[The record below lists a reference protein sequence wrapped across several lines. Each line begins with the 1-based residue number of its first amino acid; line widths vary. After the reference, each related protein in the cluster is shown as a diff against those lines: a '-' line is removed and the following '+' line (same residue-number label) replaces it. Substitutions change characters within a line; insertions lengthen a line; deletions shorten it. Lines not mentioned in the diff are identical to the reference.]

1 MVSGNART
9 VPDESLAM
17 TGGLQRCATGVSG
30 LDDVLHGG
38 LIAGRLYLIDGEP
51 GAGKTTLALQ
61 FLLQG
66 VREGESCLYVTLGE
80 TAAELRAGAESHG
93 WSLDGIEI
101 VELVGDG
108 DDLLGASELT
118 MYHPS
123 EVELNETTRR
133 ILEAVERCK
142 PQRMVLDSLSELRL
156 LAQTSLRYRRQILA
170 LKQFFVG
177 RQCTALF
184 LDDRANEG
192 IDTQV
197 HSIAHGVI
205 ALDRTVPDYG
215 PMLRQLRI
223 TKFRGSDF
231 ISGQQDLLV
240 RRGGLHVFA
249 RLKPSEHGASYQ
261 RDAVPSGVASLDQ
274 LLGGGIDR
282 GTATLLVGP
291 AGSGKSTIAAQY
303 AVEAARRGTHAA
315 IFTFEESRALL
326 LDRLTGLGMNLGDLA
341 PGCLTVRQID
351 PADMLPSQF
360 ANIVREAVE
369 NNGAR
374 VVVID
379 SLNGYLNAMPEER
392 ALTIQLHELL
402 SYLNNHGV
410 ATFLVSTQ
418 SGLMGP
424 AMRNAVDASYLADAI
439 MLFRMY
445 EHAGAVRKAISVVK
459 KRSGW
464 HEDTI
469 RQLWFDGD
477 GVHLGPPLT
486 HLRGVLSG
494 VPVEIGNGV
503 ASSHGSAADGGTG
516 RA

>member
-1 MVSGNART
+1 
-9 VPDESLAM
+9 M
-17 TGGLQRCATGVSG
+17 TGREARSASGVPG
-30 LDDVLHGG
+30 LDEVLHGG

-61 FLLQG
+61 YLIQG

-93 WSLDGIEI
+93 LTLDGIEI
-101 VELVGDG
+101 VELVADEG
-108 DDLLGASELT
+108 DLLGDSELT

-123 EVELNETTRR
+123 EVELNETTKR

-142 PQRMVLDSLSELRL
+142 PSRMVLDSLSELSL
-156 LAQTSLRYRRQILA
+156 LAQSSLRYRRQILA

-177 RQCTALF
+177 RHCTALF
-184 LDDRANEG
+184 LDDRSG
-192 IDTQV
+192 DTIDTQV
-197 HSIAHGVI
+197 HSIASGVI
-205 ALDRTVPDYG
+205 ALERKAPPYG
-215 PMLRQLRI
+215 PVQRQLHV
-223 TKFRGSDF
+223 TKLRGSDF
-231 ISGQQDLLV
+231 ISGQQDLLI
-240 RRGGLHVFA
+240 RRGGLQVFP
-249 RLKPSEHGASYQ
+249 RLKPNEHGSAYG
-261 RDAVPSGVASLDQ
+261 RDSVPSGVAALDQ
-274 LLGGGIDR
+274 LLGGGVDR
-282 GTATLLVGP
+282 GTSTLLIGP
-291 AGSGKSTIAAQY
+291 AGSGKSTIASQY

-326 LDRLTGLGMNLGDLA
+326 LDRLEGLGMDIDGLDGNLA
-341 PGCLTVRQID
+341 VRQLD
-351 PADMLPSQF
+351 PAEVLPSQF
-360 ANIVREAVE
+360 ANIVRNAVE
-369 NNGAR
+369 QDGAR

-392 ALTIQLHELL
+392 ALTVQLHELL

-410 ATFLVSTQ
+410 ATFLVATQ
-418 SGLMGP
+418 SGLMG
-424 AMRNAVDASYLADAI
+424 ATMRNVVDTSYLADAI

-459 KRSGW
+459 KRSGR

-469 RQLWFDGD
+469 RQLWFDEK

-494 VPVEIGNGV
+494 VPVEL
-503 ASSHGSAADGGTG
+503 GSAKVPVGGADDGG
-516 RA
+516 RRI

>member
-1 MVSGNART
+1 
-9 VPDESLAM
+9 M
-17 TGGLQRCATGVSG
+17 TGSPTRSATGVPG
-30 LDDVLHGG
+30 LDEVLHGG

-51 GAGKTTLALQ
+51 GAGKTTFALQ
-61 FLLQG
+61 YLLQG
-66 VREGESCLYVTLGE
+66 LREGEPCLYVTLGE
-80 TAAELRAGAESHG
+80 TAAELRAGAAAHG

-101 VELVGDG
+101 VELVADEK
-108 DDLLGASELT
+108 DLLGESELT

-133 ILEAVERCK
+133 ILEAVERCQ
-142 PQRMVLDSLSELRL
+142 PRRMVLDSLSELRL

-184 LDDRANEG
+184 LDDRSSDG
-192 IDTQV
+192 IDAQV

-205 ALDRTVPDYG
+205 ALERHVPDYG
-215 PMLRQLRI
+215 PALRQLRI

-231 ISGQQDLLV
+231 ISGLQDLV
-240 RRGGLHVFA
+240 IRRGGLEVFP
-249 RLKPSEHGASYQ
+249 RLKPSDHGSAFE
-261 RDAVPSGVASLDQ
+261 REPVPSGVAELDA

-282 GTATLLVGP
+282 GTATLLIGP

-303 AVEAARRGTHAA
+303 AVQAARRGDHAA
-315 IFTFEESRALL
+315 IFTFEESRTLL
-326 LDRLTGLGMNLGDLA
+326 LDRLQGLGLDVGGVNGRLA
-341 PGCLTVRQID
+341 VRQID
-351 PADMLPSQF
+351 PAEVLPSQF
-360 ANIVREAVE
+360 ANLVRQAVE
-369 NNGAR
+369 ADGAR
-374 VVVID
+374 IVVID

-392 ALTIQLHELL
+392 ALAIQLHELQ

-410 ATFLVSTQ
+410 ATFLVATQ

-424 AMRNAVDASYLADAI
+424 SMRAAIDASYLADAI
-439 MLFRMY
+439 ILLRMY
-445 EHAGAVRKAISVVK
+445 EHLGAVRKAISVVK
-459 KRSGW
+459 KRSGR

-469 RQLWFDGD
+469 RQLWFDAQ

-494 VPVEIGNGV
+494 VPVELGSV
-503 ASSHGSAADGGTG
+503 LAPDGSAGHGGAG
-516 RA
+516 RV